1 MSGLDRKTPIP
12 TEITLHTKSRVLELK
27 FDDGSQL
34 QLPAEFLR
42 VYSPS
47 AEVRG
52 HGPGQE
58 TLQTGKRN
66 VDITELE
73 AVGNYAVSRPF
84 PTATTPASTPGICST
99 RSASTTSRCGPTTSG
114 RLESAGASRDIG
126 STTLPPKSGGCGQ
139 PLSTMSDKPISVSRR

>member
-12 TEITLHTKSRVLELK
+12 TEITLHKKSRVLELG
-27 FDDGSQL
+27 FEDGTRY

-66 VDITELE
+66 VEITDLE
-73 AVGNYAVSRPF
+73 AVGNYAVKPSF
-84 PTATTPASTPGICST
+84 SDGQDTGIYSWDLLHDLGVNQD
-99 RSASTTSRCGPTTSG
+99 ALWADYLA
-114 RLESAGASRDIG
+114 RLEKAGASRDID
-126 STTLPPKSGGCGQ
+126 STTLPPKSGGGCG
-139 PLSTMSDKPISVSRR
+139 KH

>member
-12 TEITLHTKSRVLELK
+12 TEITLHKKSRVLELG
-27 FDDGSQL
+27 FEDGTRY

-66 VDITELE
+66 VEITDLE
-73 AVGNYAVSRPF
+73 AVGNYAVKPSF
-84 PTATTPASTPGICST
+84 SDGHDTGLYSWDLHYDLGANQETLWADYL
-99 RSASTTSRCGPTTSG
+99 A
-114 RLESAGASRDIG
+114 RLEKAGASRDID
-126 STTLPPKSGGCGQ
+126 STTLPPKSGGGCG
-139 PLSTMSDKPISVSRR
+139 KH

>member
-12 TEITLHTKSRVLELK
+12 TEITLHKKSRVLELG
-27 FDDGSQL
+27 FEDGTRY

-66 VDITELE
+66 VEITDLE
-73 AVGNYAVSRPF
+73 AVGNYAVKPSF
-84 PTATTPASTPGICST
+84 SDGHDTGIYSWDLLHDLGVNQD
-99 RSASTTSRCGPTTSG
+99 ALWADYLA
-114 RLESAGASRDIG
+114 RLEKAGASRDID
-126 STTLPPKSGGCGQ
+126 STTLPPKSGGGCG
-139 PLSTMSDKPISVSRR
+139 KH

>member
-12 TEITLHTKSRVLELK
+12 TEITLHKKSRVLELK
-27 FDDGSQL
+27 FEDGSQY
-34 QLPAEFLR
+34 QLPAEYLR

-66 VDITELE
+66 VELTELE
-73 AVGNYAVSRPF
+73 AVGNYAVQ
-84 PTATTPASTPGICST
+84 PTFSDGHNTGIYSWDLLYDLGLT
-99 RSASTTSRCGPTTSG
+99 QDRLWAEYLD
-114 RLESAGASRDIG
+114 RLEKAGASRDID
-126 STTLPPKSGGCGQ
+126 STTLPPKSGGCG
-139 PLSTMSDKPISVSRR
+139 SH